1 MIYEKN
7 RQSPLYADGE
17 WHCPFTPEWVA
28 KMRHAVAVCRKMV
41 EDEQQDSGYEED
53 FLSHPQNSRG
63 CLLTMRTTCTLVLPF
78 GTTSQFLTLWL
89 PMEVTIGRCNIDL
102 ELDMLK
108 T

>member
-7 RQSPLYADGE
+7 RQSPLYADEE

-41 EDEQQDSGYEED
+41 EDDQRDSGYEED

-63 CLLTMRTTCTLVLPF
+63 LPIDYEDNLHSRIAVWDYESIPDIVVTNGSDDWPLQYRF
-78 GTTSQFLTLWL
+78 G
-89 PMEVTIGRCNIDL
+89 VRHA
-102 ELDMLK
+102 
-108 T
+108 